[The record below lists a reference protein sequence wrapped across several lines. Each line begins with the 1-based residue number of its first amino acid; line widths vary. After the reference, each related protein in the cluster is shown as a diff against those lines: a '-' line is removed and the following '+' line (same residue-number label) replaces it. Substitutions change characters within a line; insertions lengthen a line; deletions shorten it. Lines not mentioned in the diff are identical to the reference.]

1 VYLTKLI
8 ILVINNKNA
17 ALQHKYYFK
26 ENLMFQTFN
35 ETALNSYSQA
45 TRRMIDL
52 VPHAQTRDVMQ
63 SFNTA
68 TVEFLRSTSDSVTTY
83 NQRLLD
89 TVQGK
94 K

>member
-1 VYLTKLI
+1 
-8 ILVINNKNA
+8 
-17 ALQHKYYFK
+17 
-26 ENLMFQTFN
+26 MFQTFN
-35 ETALNSYSQA
+35 DTVLNSYSQA
-45 TRRMIDL
+45 TRRMIDF
-52 VPHAQTRDVMQ
+52 VPHSQTRDFMQ

-68 TVEFLRSTSDSVTTY
+68 TVDFLRSTSDSVNAY

>member
-1 VYLTKLI
+1 LD
-8 ILVINNKNA
+8 INNKNA
-17 ALQHKYYFK
+17 ALQHKYFFK
-26 ENLMFQTFN
+26 ENPMFQTFN
-35 ETALNSYSQA
+35 DTVLNSYSQA
-45 TRRMIDL
+45 TRRMIEM
-52 VPHAQTRDVMQ
+52 VPHPQTRDVMQ

-68 TVEFLRSTSDSVTTY
+68 TVEFLRSSADSITTY

>member
-1 VYLTKLI
+1 
-8 ILVINNKNA
+8 
-17 ALQHKYYFK
+17 
-26 ENLMFQTFN
+26 MFQTFN

-45 TRRMIDL
+45 TRRMIEM

-68 TVEFLRSTSDSVTTY
+68 TVDFLRSTSDSVSAY

>member
-1 VYLTKLI
+1 
-8 ILVINNKNA
+8 
-17 ALQHKYYFK
+17 
-26 ENLMFQTFN
+26 MFQTFN

-45 TRRMIDL
+45 TRRMIEM
-52 VPHAQTRDVMQ
+52 VPHVQTRDVMQ

-68 TVEFLRSTSDSVTTY
+68 TVEFLRSSTDNIATY
-83 NQRLLD
+83 NQKLLD

>member
-1 VYLTKLI
+1 MD
-8 ILVINNKNA
+8 INNKNA
-17 ALQHKYYFK
+17 ALQHKYFFK
-26 ENLMFQTFN
+26 ENPMFQTFN
-35 ETALNSYSQA
+35 DTVLNSYSQA
-45 TRRMIDL
+45 TRRMIDF
-52 VPHAQTRDVMQ
+52 VPHSQTRDFMQ

-68 TVEFLRSTSDSVTTY
+68 TVDFLRSTSDSVNAY

>member
-1 VYLTKLI
+1 MLQSQVNTTLRRS
-8 ILVINNKNA
+8 LV
-17 ALQHKYYFK
+17 
-26 ENLMFQTFN
+26 FQTFN

-45 TRRMIDL
+45 TRRMIEMF
-52 VPHAQTRDVMQ
+52 PHAQTRDVML

-68 TVEFLRSTSDSVTTY
+68 TVDFLRSTSDSITTY

>member
-1 VYLTKLI
+1 
-8 ILVINNKNA
+8 
-17 ALQHKYYFK
+17 
-26 ENLMFQTFN
+26 MFQTFN
-35 ETALNSYSQA
+35 DTVLNSYSQA
-45 TRRMIDL
+45 TRRMIEM
-52 VPHAQTRDVMQ
+52 VPHSQTRDVMQ

-68 TVEFLRSTSDSVTTY
+68 TVDFLRSTSDSVSTY

>member
-1 VYLTKLI
+1 LGRNI
-8 ILVINNKNA
+8 KNVA
-17 ALQHKYYFK
+17 SPGKYFFK
-26 ENLMFQTFN
+26 ENPMFQTFN
-35 ETALNSYSQA
+35 DTVLNSYSQA
-45 TRRMIDL
+45 TRRMIEM

-68 TVEFLRSTSDSVTTY
+68 TVDFLRSSTDSITTY

>member
-1 VYLTKLI
+1 V
-8 ILVINNKNA
+8 
-17 ALQHKYYFK
+17 
-26 ENLMFQTFN
+26 FQTFN

-45 TRRMIDL
+45 TRRMIEM
-52 VPHAQTRDVMQ
+52 VPHSQTRDVML
-63 SFNTA
+63 SVNTA
-68 TVEFLRSTSDSVTTY
+68 TVDFLRSASDSVATY

>member
-1 VYLTKLI
+1 
-8 ILVINNKNA
+8 
-17 ALQHKYYFK
+17 
-26 ENLMFQTFN
+26 MFQTFN
-35 ETALNSYSQA
+35 ETALNSYNQA
-45 TRRMIDL
+45 TRRMIEM

-68 TVEFLRSTSDSVTTY
+68 TVEFLRSASDSITTY

>member
-1 VYLTKLI
+1 
-8 ILVINNKNA
+8 
-17 ALQHKYYFK
+17 
-26 ENLMFQTFN
+26 MFQTFN

-45 TRRMIDL
+45 TRRMIEM

-68 TVEFLRSTSDSVTTY
+68 TVEFLRSSTDNITTY

>member
-1 VYLTKLI
+1 LGRNI
-8 ILVINNKNA
+8 KNVA
-17 ALQHKYYFK
+17 SPGKYFFK
-26 ENLMFQTFN
+26 ENHMFQTFN

-45 TRRMIDL
+45 TRRMIEM

-68 TVEFLRSTSDSVTTY
+68 TVDFLRSTSDSVSTY

>member
-1 VYLTKLI
+1 LD
-8 ILVINNKNA
+8 INNKNA
-17 ALQHKYYFK
+17 ALQHKYFFK
-26 ENLMFQTFN
+26 ENPMFQTFN
-35 ETALNSYSQA
+35 DTVLNSYSQA
-45 TRRMIDL
+45 TRRMIEM

-68 TVEFLRSTSDSVTTY
+68 TVEFLRSSTDSITTY

>member
-1 VYLTKLI
+1 
-8 ILVINNKNA
+8 
-17 ALQHKYYFK
+17 
-26 ENLMFQTFN
+26 
-35 ETALNSYSQA
+35 
-45 TRRMIDL
+45 MIDF